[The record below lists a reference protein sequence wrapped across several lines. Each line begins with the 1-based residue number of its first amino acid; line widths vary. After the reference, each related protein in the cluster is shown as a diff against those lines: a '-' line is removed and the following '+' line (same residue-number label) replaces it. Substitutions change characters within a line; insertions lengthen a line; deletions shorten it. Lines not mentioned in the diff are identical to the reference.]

1 MGSSSSRPAAASEP
15 CCANHAA
22 LARGCRPHDLP
33 ATSNV
38 LLLCPSCTSACASA
52 QPVPSKTIA
61 LLPSQSASVNLKNTK
76 QRSSRAG
83 IAGSRRKHTG
93 QKTKQVKRQLE
104 RSGAGGTRGCCCA
117 KFGQLWRHACFLS
130 FSGSGWPCVTSWIA
144 PKPPGCAPPLPLQE
158 WRGGQA
164 AG

>member
-61 LLPSQSASVNLKNTK
+61 LLPSQPASVNLKNTK

-83 IAGSRRKHTG
+83 IAGSRSKHTG
-93 QKTKQVKRQLE
+93 QKTKQSQKAAQTQRC
-104 RSGAGGTRGCCCA
+104 RGHARLLLC

-144 PKPPGCAPPLPLQE
+144 PRPPGCAPPLPLQE
-158 WRGGQA
+158 WRGGRA